1 MTVERTELLT
11 DGGVSPFGDGEEG
24 ADEDNFNFLFEGGI
38 SLPWSVRGTGSPSNA
53 RYTRCIAYNK
63 ITSQH
68 SAMNFLKITT
78 VFSQVP
84 KLPPFTLS
92 QWQNQWQKQKKS
104 EWLSKEIE
112 FEPEFDLSLG

>member
-1 MTVERTELLT
+1 
-11 DGGVSPFGDGEEG
+11 
-24 ADEDNFNFLFEGGI
+24 
-38 SLPWSVRGTGSPSNA
+38 
-53 RYTRCIAYNK
+53 
-63 ITSQH
+63 
-68 SAMNFLKITT
+68 MNFLKITT

-104 EWLSKEIE
+104 EWVSKEIE